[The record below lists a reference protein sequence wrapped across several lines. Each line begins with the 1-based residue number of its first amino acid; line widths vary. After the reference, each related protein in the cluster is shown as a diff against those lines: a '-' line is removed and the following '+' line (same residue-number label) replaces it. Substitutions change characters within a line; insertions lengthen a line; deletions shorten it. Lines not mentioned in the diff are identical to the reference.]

1 MCIIRV
7 VQAFVGDVVVSSY
20 TKLTCLDD
28 PFIPAL
34 ISWGTCSPALVY
46 SNLIGYCT
54 YSRQIVIF
62 DMNFE
67 THDNVDIF
75 FSKYMM
81 MIGSRRYG

>member
-34 ISWGTCSPALVY
+34 ISLGTCSPAFVY

-54 YSRQIVIF
+54 YLRQIVIF
-62 DMNFE
+62 DM
-67 THDNVDIF
+67 ILRL
-75 FSKYMM
+75 
-81 MIGSRRYG
+81 MIM